1 MRIKTIL
8 STVVFIFAF
17 VFSTAFA
24 SLFIDKSKSLLSVAS
39 SNSYRKPCEHKSQIT
54 NDDLRMQTQIL
65 NFLEEDR
72 QNGRELANDSI
83 QIKAESE
90 IARDKLATANLLR
103 KMQQMKYINLPFDF
117 QLAWE
122 NHVSAW
128 EERADFLHRVNQ
140 ARKYKI
146 IDEELREEYWTQGN
160 EINQTYIDLVSTAR
174 RHGVKF
180 SY

>member
-8 STVVFIFAF
+8 STAVFIFAF

-24 SLFIDKSKSLLSVAS
+24 SLFVDKSKSMLLVAP
-39 SNSYRKPCEHKSQIT
+39 SNSYRKSCEHKSQIR
-54 NDDLRMQTQIL
+54 DDLWMQKQIL

-72 QNGRELANDSI
+72 QNGRELVNDSI

-90 IARDKLATANLLR
+90 LTREKLATANLLR
-103 KMQQMKYINLPFDF
+103 KMQQMNYSDFPDDF
-117 QLAWE
+117 QSAWE

-128 EERADFLHRVNQ
+128 EERADFLHRVNKT
-140 ARKYKI
+140 RKYKI
-146 IDEELREEYWTQGN
+146 IDEELREKYWTQGN
-160 EINQTYIDLVSTAR
+160 EINQTYIDLITTAR
-174 RHGVKF
+174 QHGVKF